1 MSDNLRLIAHEATQG
16 INDLLGG
23 QLSEDQSAKIDEI
36 VEAAVIKALLEGQHR
51 AVDAALQYP
60 EADQDLAH
68 KIAAEIRRKNDLLI
82 VNLTSLR

>member
-1 MSDNLRLIAHEATQG
+1 MPDRLRIIAHEATAG

-23 QLSEDQSAKIDEI
+23 KLTSEEAKKIDKLIED
-36 VEAAVIKALLEGQHR
+36 AVVKALLEGQHR
-51 AVDAALQYP
+51 AVDAALQCP

-68 KIAAEIRRKNDLLI
+68 KIATEIRKKNDVLI

>member
-1 MSDNLRLIAHEATQG
+1 MSDNLRTIAHEATQG

-23 QLSEDQSAKIDEI
+23 QLSDDQSAKIDEI
-36 VEAAVIKALLEGQHR
+36 VEAAVIRALLEGQHR

>member
-1 MSDNLRLIAHEATQG
+1 MSDNLRKIAHEATQG

-23 QLSEDQSAKIDEI
+23 QLSDDQSAKIDKI
-36 VEAAVIKALLEGQHR
+36 VEAAVIQALLEGQHR